1 MSPDFTNS
9 HRMAIAAM
17 AIISLLTAYGM
28 YLELDGMGMAL
39 GVAVG
44 ALAGIPV
51 SYTHSTNK
59 RETES
64 EKK

>member
-1 MSPDFTNS
+1 MTLDFTNS
-9 HRMAIAAM
+9 YRMAWTAM
-17 AIISLLTAYGM
+17 AIITVLTSYGM

-39 GVAVG
+39 GVSVG

-51 SYTHSTNK
+51 SYTHTTNK

-64 EKK
+64 EKT